1 MPDHRKL
8 ANEELDRLSPEEFQQ
23 SDKIPLVIV
32 LDNIRSHNNVGS
44 VFRTSDAF
52 LVEAIYL
59 CGFTGTPPHRD
70 IHKTALGA
78 TDTVAWKHFE
88 ETTEAVLELQKNGY
102 KVMAIEQA
110 ENSVPL
116 DKFAVSEGEKLAVVM
131 GNEVMG
137 VDQEVL
143 DMVDGVI
150 ELTQYG
156 TKHSLNI
163 SVCTGI
169 VVWELRK
176 KLTVG
181 AI

>member
-1 MPDHRKL
+1 MNEYRKL
-8 ANEELDRLSPEEFQQ
+8 ANEELDRLSPEGFKQTQ
-23 SDKIPLVIV
+23 KLPLIIV

-78 TDTVAWKHFE
+78 TETVAWKHFE
-88 ETTEAVLELQKNGY
+88 ETTEAVKNLQSQGY
-102 KVMAIEQA
+102 QVFAIEQA
-110 ENSVPL
+110 ENSISLEAFEINPNQN
-116 DKFAVSEGEKLAVVM
+116 LAIVM

-137 VDQEVL
+137 VNQAVL
-143 DMVDGVI
+143 DIVDGVI
-150 ELTQYG
+150 EIPQYG

-169 VVWELRK
+169 VIWELQK
-176 KLTVG
+176 KLKPLL
-181 AI
+181 A